1 MVRQIDLYAPQYT
14 WIKQPQLPVGA
25 CRGACRGYIYL
36 VLGACRGHMSWVYVV
51 GVCRGCMPWAHA
63 VGACRGCMSWVQLP
77 VIRHVQLSSME
88 DKYPG
93 ALPLYKTLVNHNFGP
108 NLTVPVGSLKIS
120 IFFHQPRFSTSRS
133 VVVGGQIY
141 KFNVGGQK
149 PKQQTTQKKIHMHMH
164 MHKALTKNQ

>member
-1 MVRQIDLYAPQYT
+1 MSWAHVEGT
-14 WIKQPQLPVGA
+14 
-25 CRGACRGYIYL
+25 CRGHMSWAHVVG
-36 VLGACRGHMSWVYVV
+36 VCRGHMSWVYVV

-120 IFFHQPRFSTSRS
+120 LFFHQPRFSTSKRS

-149 PKQQTTQKKIHMHMH
+149 PKQQTTQKK
-164 MHKALTKNQ
+164 TKQKKRITRAQ